1 MVPGNAG
8 LPTSILNK
16 MIPNAQISIA
26 NVCFCCWITSGD
38 RYDGVPTNVSLFYIA
53 IFLISL
59 SSE

>member
-1 MVPGNAG
+1 
-8 LPTSILNK
+8 

-26 NVCFCCWITSGD
+26 NVCFCGWITSGD
-38 RYDGVPTNVSLFYIA
+38 RYEGVPTKVSLFYIA